1 MKSND
6 ISSEY
11 FKKRL
16 GDLCLRSGLTD
27 FPNKYQD
34 QLILL
39 KSIANMFTQ
48 DKDYTE
54 KEVNEIIKN
63 WQTGANIFINCDFMM
78 LRRRL
83 VDVKLLDRN
92 PDGSCYWLNPSGPEG
107 VAFDPAINQ
116 VKVNDVLSEG
126 RRFIA
131 QKKAQYLV
139 EINSR

>member
-1 MKSND
+1 MKSD
-6 ISSEY
+6 YISSEY

-16 GDLCLRSGLTD
+16 VDLCLRSGLTD

-34 QLILL
+34 QLVLL

-54 KEVNEIIKN
+54 KEVNEVIKN

-83 VDVKLLDRN
+83 VDVKLLGRN
-92 PDGSCYWLNPSGPEG
+92 PNGSCYWLNPTGPER
-107 VAFDPAINQ
+107 VTFDPAINQ
-116 VKVNDVLSEG
+116 LKANDVLSEG

-131 QKKAQYLV
+131 QKKAKYLV
-139 EINSR
+139 ESNSR